1 LQNICLKNISETQ
14 HKEGEKREREAAA
27 SSSMWRIREIEMRK
41 LAVGKR
47 KRNGTLEI
55 SGWGRWH

>member
-41 LAVGKR
+41 LAVGKK
-47 KRNGTLEI
+47 KRE
-55 SGWGRWH
+55 

>member
-14 HKEGEKREREAAA
+14 HKGEKREREAAA
-27 SSSMWRIREIEMRK
+27 SSSMWRIREIEKRK

-47 KRNGTLEI
+47 KRNTTLEI
-55 SGWGRWH
+55 SG